1 MATYHFSAKIISRA
15 NGSSALAAAA
25 YRSASRLHDQRLD
38 RHHDFSNKAGVV
50 HSEVLLPDG
59 APEAWRDREALWNAV
74 EAVEVRKDAQLGR
87 EVEFAIPREL
97 DQAEGIRLAREF
109 VSHEFVARGMVADLN
124 VHWDVGADGEPKP
137 HAHVM
142 LALREVNEEGFGKKN
157 RDWNRTDLLET
168 WRERWAGHVNAR
180 LAELDIDAR
189 VDHRSLEAQGI
200 DLEPQHKIGPA
211 ASRMVEQGLSSE
223 RLTEHHAIA
232 RANGGKLIANPAIAL
247 DAITRTQAT
256 FTTRDLA
263 MFVHRHSEGKEQF
276 DQVMAAVRASPEL
289 VKLGKDGRGQERF
302 TSRDMIDTETRLQ
315 RATVKLEASRRHGLS
330 DQHRK
335 LALVRAEMRGLTLSP
350 EQRSAFDH
358 VTSGRGLG
366 VVVGYAG
373 TGKSA
378 MLGVA
383 REAWESAGYHV
394 QGLALSGI
402 AADNLEGGSGIA
414 SRTIAS
420 LEHQWGQG
428 RELLTDKS
436 ILVVDEAGMIGT
448 RQLERVIAE
457 AEKRGAKVVLVG
469 DPEQLQAIEAGAAF
483 RSVAE
488 RHGSIEI
495 TDIRRQRQDW
505 QRMATRQLATERTG
519 DALGAYQ
526 QHDAIH
532 VAETREAARVDLI
545 DRWDRQRQAEPGASR
560 IILTHTNDEVTLLN
574 QAARDRLRRQSEL
587 GDDVTLQVE
596 KGERHFATGDRVMFG
611 RNERSLGVKNGSL
624 GRIESVTA
632 TRMAVMLD
640 NGAHVSFD
648 LKDYAAVDHGYAATI
663 HKAQGMTVDRVHVLA
678 TPGLDRHAAYV
689 ALSRHRDGVD
699 LHYGRD
705 DFADNERLAATLS
718 RERGKDMAS
727 DYAREPTGQV
737 SHAFAERHNIRDQH
751 DAPAQKRNM
760 FDGLQL
766 RRSLP
771 SQSLDPVAP
780 PTPSKPAIAAHARA
794 SELGD
799 AVARHGRIVQ
809 AMRHAQSIGAPYTP
823 EQRHELRTSR
833 ALLDSFA
840 PQASQN
846 LERAMACDLRLIGET
861 AQGRT
866 KAAIRAMQ
874 LEAEM
879 RDNPAL
885 RADVFVQRW
894 QALERQRRLL
904 LRDHE
909 ETRANRIADRM
920 MGMAKGLER
929 DPQVESILRNRKVQL
944 SLGNSTGA
952 SVGREL
958 EQMIGRTRSRGLGI
972 GM

>member
-1 MATYHFSAKIISRA
+1 MAIYHFTAKIISRT

-59 APEAWRDREALWNAV
+59 APDAWRDREALWNAV
-74 EAVEVRKDAQLGR
+74 EAVEVRKDAQLAR

-97 DQAEGIRLAREF
+97 DQAEGIRLARDF
-109 VSHEFVARGMVADLN
+109 VSNEFVARGMVSDLN
-124 VHWDVGADGEPKP
+124 VHWDVGADGEAKP

-168 WRERWAGHVNAR
+168 WRERWAGHVNAM

-223 RLTEHHAIA
+223 RLVEHHAIA
-232 RANGGKLIANPAIAL
+232 RANGEKILANPAIAL

-302 TSRDMIDTETRLQ
+302 TSRDMIDTEARLQ

-350 EQRSAFDH
+350 EQRNAFDH

-383 REAWESAGYHV
+383 REAWESAGYQV
-394 QGLALSGI
+394 QGMALSGI
-402 AADNLEGGSGIA
+402 AAENLEGGSGIA

-428 RELLTDKS
+428 REFLTDKS
-436 ILVVDEAGMIGT
+436 ILVIDEAGMIGT

-495 TDIRRQRQDW
+495 TDIRRQCEDW
-505 QRMATRQLATERTG
+505 QRTATRHLATERTG
-519 DALGAYQ
+519 EALGAYQ

-532 VAETREAARVDLI
+532 VVETREAARVDLI
-545 DRWDRQRQAEPGASR
+545 DRWDRQRQAEPGANR
-560 IILTHTNDEVTLLN
+560 IILTHTNNEVTLLN
-574 QAARDRLRRQSEL
+574 QAARGRLRAREEL

-596 KGERHFATGDRVMFG
+596 KGERHFAAGDRVMFG

-632 TRMAVMLD
+632 TRMAVILD
-640 NGAHVSFD
+640 TGKAVSFD

-678 TPGLDRHAAYV
+678 TPGLDRHATYV
-689 ALSRHRDGVD
+689 ALSRHREGVD

-705 DFADNERLAATLS
+705 DFADHDRLAATLS
-718 RERGKDMAS
+718 RERGKEMAS
-727 DYAREPTGQV
+727 DYPAADKSAEVAVPKPRDRFAGLRLTRVARDEVERSPLDHAVEKVGRAVADIMRSRRQGFEPLPHQQAALDAAISALKAVRPDGVRDIRAVFNADHGLIEEAAKGTRSDDSARSTVLRVPSTTISSSSSCSDV
-737 SHAFAERHNIRDQH
+737 SCAATVKG
-751 DAPAQKRNM
+751 AK
-760 FDGLQL
+760 
-766 RRSLP
+766 P
-771 SQSLDPVAP
+771 SANVS
-780 PTPSKPAIAAHARA
+780 AIA
-794 SELGD
+794 
-799 AVARHGRIVQ
+799 
-809 AMRHAQSIGAPYTP
+809 
-823 EQRHELRTSR
+823 
-833 ALLDSFA
+833 
-840 PQASQN
+840 
-846 LERAMACDLRLIGET
+846 
-861 AQGRT
+861 
-866 KAAIRAMQ
+866 
-874 LEAEM
+874 
-879 RDNPAL
+879 
-885 RADVFVQRW
+885 DV
-894 QALERQRRLL
+894 
-904 LRDHE
+904 
-909 ETRANRIADRM
+909 
-920 MGMAKGLER
+920 
-929 DPQVESILRNRKVQL
+929 
-944 SLGNSTGA
+944 
-952 SVGREL
+952 
-958 EQMIGRTRSRGLGI
+958 RSRERTGV
-972 GM
+972 

>member
-1 MATYHFSAKIISRA
+1 MAIYHFSAKIISRA

-59 APEAWRDREALWNAV
+59 APEAWRDGEALWNAV
-74 EAVEVRKDAQLGR
+74 EAVEVRKDAQLAR

-97 DQAEGIRLAREF
+97 NQAEGIRLARDF

-124 VHWDVGADGEPKP
+124 VHWDIGADGEPKP

-157 RDWNRTDLLET
+157 RDWNRIDLLET

-180 LAELDIDAR
+180 LVELDIDAR
-189 VDHRSLEAQGI
+189 VDHRSLDAQGI

-232 RANGGKLIANPAIAL
+232 RANGEKLLANPTIAL

-263 MFVHRHSEGKEQF
+263 MFVHRHSEGKDQF

-289 VKLGKDGRGQERF
+289 VRLGKDGRGQDRF
-302 TSRDMIDTETRLQ
+302 TSREMLDIEARLE
-315 RATVKLEASRRHGLS
+315 RATVKLEASRRHGMD
-330 DQHRK
+330 DQHRR
-335 LALVRAEMRGLTLSP
+335 LALVHSKMRGLTLSS

-366 VVVGYAG
+366 VVIGYAG

-402 AADNLEGGSGIA
+402 AAENLETGSGIA

-428 RELLTDKS
+428 RDLLTDKS
-436 ILVVDEAGMIGT
+436 ILVIDEAGMIGT

-495 TDIRRQRQDW
+495 TDIRRQREDW
-505 QRMATRQLATERTG
+505 QRIATRQLATERTG
-519 DALGAYQ
+519 EALAAYQ

-545 DRWDRQRQAEPGASR
+545 DRWDRQRQAEPDASR
-560 IILTHTNDEVTLLN
+560 IILTHTNDEVALLN
-574 QAARDRLRRQSEL
+574 QAARNRLRAGEEL

-596 KGERHFATGDRVMFG
+596 KGERHFAAGDRVMFG

-624 GRIESVTA
+624 GRIESVTT
-632 TRMAVMLD
+632 TRMAVILD
-640 NGAHVSFD
+640 TGTAVSFD

-705 DFADNERLAATLS
+705 DFADPDRLAATLS
-718 RERGKDMAS
+718 RERSKDMAS
-727 DYAREPTGQV
+727 DYAKEPAIQV
-737 SHAFAERHNIRDQH
+737 SRTFGERRGIGDLH
-751 DAPAQKRNM
+751 DTPAPERTI
-760 FDGLQL
+760 FDGLRL
-766 RRSLP
+766 RRS
-771 SQSLDPVAP
+771 DPTTFGRSRRDTLA
-780 PTPSKPAIAAHARA
+780 
-794 SELGD
+794 EQ
-799 AVARHGRIVQ
+799 ARHRCARSRVCAWRCRGQPWPDRPG
-809 AMRHAQSIGAPYTP
+809 HAACAK
-823 EQRHELRTSR
+823 RRR
-833 ALLDSFA
+833 ALHS
-840 PQASQN
+840 
-846 LERAMACDLRLIGET
+846 G
-861 AQGRT
+861 
-866 KAAIRAMQ
+866 AA
-874 LEAEM
+874 
-879 RDNPAL
+879 
-885 RADVFVQRW
+885 
-894 QALERQRRLL
+894 
-904 LRDHE
+904 
-909 ETRANRIADRM
+909 T
-920 MGMAKGLER
+920 
-929 DPQVESILRNRKVQL
+929 
-944 SLGNSTGA
+944 
-952 SVGREL
+952 
-958 EQMIGRTRSRGLGI
+958 
-972 GM
+972 